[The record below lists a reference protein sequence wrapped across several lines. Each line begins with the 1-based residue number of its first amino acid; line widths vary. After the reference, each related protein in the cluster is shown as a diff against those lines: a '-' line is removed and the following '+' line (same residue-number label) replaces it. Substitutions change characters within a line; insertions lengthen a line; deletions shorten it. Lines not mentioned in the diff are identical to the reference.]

1 MFDESGRCRKTSG
14 VLLHACGDWEGPV
27 PRLPTRPALAL
38 LGALA
43 LLCLAACTPTA
54 RPATV
59 ARTHHA
65 SHRTALTRP
74 GPLEGA
80 GDAPFPPLPPT
91 TLCDLLFG

>member
-1 MFDESGRCRKTSG
+1 M
-14 VLLHACGDWEGPV
+14 
-27 PRLPTRPALAL
+27 PRFSTRPALAL
-38 LGALA
+38 LGT

-74 GPLEGA
+74 GRLEGA
-80 GDAPFPPLPPT
+80 GDAPFPPRLPT
-91 TLCDLLFG
+91 RLDDLLYG